1 MVNIILYFLDKTK
14 ILMLFLA
21 FLPIIICYLLFTSFA
36 LSFNSNNKTIDS
48 EKSNNNE
55 NLIKSHSYF
64 LHPFST
70 TLFFITLVKY
80 LKKFKKNHKARKRIL
95 GYHTMSYSPETKK
108 YLISDLITE
117 EISLLSKNVFSW
129 IKQNISLPSQKQEL
143 NKNKEME
150 KMFVEC
156 VATSNSRS
164 NYVIQKSL
172 LKQINWDIIKTKNH
186 VGEEEESI
194 ISYYIKY
201 KNEAALEEKLNNQVD
216 NSEYEDEIIYNH
228 YELGVVRIFDCDVDR
243 YKLTTIVKNI
253 NGKYFKIYC
262 QCSPKDIKN
271 ICNNETIPDNYD
283 EIINYYISKN
293 KIVFA
298 LAGKI
303 VKMNYLQAMRI
314 EKNKC
319 EKNMMFLG
327 LIIFD

>member
-21 FLPIIICYLLFTSFA
+21 FLPIIICYLLFTSFT

-48 EKSNNNE
+48 KKSNNSE
-55 NLIKSHSYF
+55 NLIESRSYF
-64 LHPFST
+64 LHSFST
-70 TLFFITLVKY
+70 TLFCITLVKY
-80 LKKFKKNHKARKRIL
+80 LKKLKKNHKARKRIF

-117 EISLLSKNVFSW
+117 EISLLSKSVFSW

-164 NYVIQKSL
+164 NYDIQKSL
-172 LKQINWDIIKTKNH
+172 LKQINWDIIKTKNQ
-186 VGEEEESI
+186 VGEEEENI

-201 KNEAALEEKLNNQVD
+201 QNEATLEEKLNNQVD

-228 YELGVVRIFDCDVDR
+228 YELGVVRIFDCDVDK

-262 QCSPKDIKN
+262 QGSPKDIKN
-271 ICNNETIPDNYD
+271 ICNSETIPENYD
-283 EIINYYISKN
+283 ELINYYISKN

-319 EKNMMFLG
+319 EKNMMLLG